1 MLSVSYGF
9 VENRKETGMK
19 LKVIECPICGHLNK
33 NLDLEDSRG
42 LMECERC
49 GAIGIVPE
57 RTPGR
62 FETQVNNTIKYLRPV
77 KVLMQ

>member
-1 MLSVSYGF
+1 M
-9 VENRKETGMK
+9 R
-19 LKVIECPICGHLNK
+19 LKVIECPVCGHLNK

>member
-1 MLSVSYGF
+1 M
-9 VENRKETGMK
+9 R
-19 LKVIECPICGHLNK
+19 LKVIECPVCGHLNR